1 MQSAGA
7 FNLQLARDGS
17 GQKQK
22 LFPVDGWGRIGLGHF
37 RSDWLSDPHRMN
49 LIDRYLLAE
58 WLKLLGLLLAA
69 TLGLLLMTKL
79 YDDLRD
85 LFELGVATRDIL
97 HYFAAQMPSYLS
109 VVLPLSMLLSLL
121 FVLGKLHRNNE
132 LTAIRA
138 AGLNIFSTTRS
149 LWLAGVV
156 LCGISLLLNAKI
168 VPWSVETSR
177 SLMDGFQLRAE
188 AKTKGAEGGT
198 DTLGLVSSVTFD
210 NQPQNRMWF
219 MNRYSRVTKKAFGVT
234 VSELDSQRREKTRIM
249 AREATYDPVRRAWTF
264 RDGREMWFDAEQG
277 ELMRT
282 VSFREKTVPHFTEDP
297 ALMLLI
303 DRRPQDLSFNE
314 LQRITD
320 YFSSEKNPKLVRYEV
335 RYYSLLAD
343 TLGPLI
349 ILAIAIPFAVSGV
362 RVSPVVGVSK
372 SIGLF
377 FMYYILTSLAT
388 LLGGKGILEPLW
400 AAIMPN
406 LTMIGL
412 AAYFFGRM
420 R

>member
-1 MQSAGA
+1 MSDSALPPAGR
-7 FNLQLARDGS
+7 LVVSAR
-17 GQKQK
+17 K
-22 LFPVDGWGRIGLGHF
+22 
-37 RSDWLSDPHRMN
+37 RMK
-49 LIDRYLLAE
+49 LIDRYLLSE
-58 WLKLLGLLLAA
+58 WLKLLGLLLGA
-69 TLGLLLMTKL
+69 TMGLLLMTAL

-85 LFELGVATRDIL
+85 LIELGVGAGDILRYYATR
-97 HYFAAQMPSYLS
+97 MPGDLS

-149 LWLAGVV
+149 LWLAGIV
-156 LCGISLLLNAKI
+156 LCGISLLLNAKV

-177 SLMDGFQLRAE
+177 SLKDGFQLRAE
-188 AKTKGAEGGT
+188 AKQTGGE
-198 DTLGLVSSVTFD
+198 TLGLVSSVTFD

-219 MNRYSRVTKKAFGVT
+219 MNRYSRVAKKAFGVT
-234 VSELDSQRREKTRIM
+234 VSELDGLRREKTRIM
-249 AREATYDPVRRAWTF
+249 AREGVYDPIRRAWTF
-264 RDGREMWFDAEQG
+264 RDGREMWFDPEQG
-277 ELMRT
+277 ELTRT
-282 VSFREKTVPHFTEDP
+282 VAFDTKTVPHFTEDP

-320 YFSSEKNPKLVRYEV
+320 YFSSENNPKLVRYEV
-335 RYYSLLAD
+335 RYYGLLAD

-349 ILAIAIPFAVSGV
+349 ILAIAIPFATSGV
-362 RVSPVVGVSK
+362 RVSPAVGVSK

-388 LLGGKGILEPLW
+388 LLGGKGYIEPLW
-400 AAIMPN
+400 AAAMPN
-406 LTMIGL
+406 LAMIGL

>member
-1 MQSAGA
+1 
-7 FNLQLARDGS
+7 
-17 GQKQK
+17 
-22 LFPVDGWGRIGLGHF
+22 
-37 RSDWLSDPHRMN
+37 MN
-49 LIDRYLLAE
+49 LIDRYLLSE
-58 WLKLLGLLLAA
+58 WLKLLGLLLGA
-69 TLGLLLMTKL
+69 TMGLLLMTAL
-79 YDDLRD
+79 YDSLRD
-85 LFELGVATRDIL
+85 LIQLGVGAGDIL
-97 HYFAAQMPSYLS
+97 QYYTALMPSYLS

-138 AGLNIFSTTRS
+138 AGLNIFATTRS

-156 LCGISLLLNAKI
+156 LCGVSLLLNAKV

-177 SLMDGFQLRAE
+177 SLLEGFEIRAE
-188 AKTKGAEGGT
+188 AKQSGG

-219 MNRYSRVTKKAFGVT
+219 MNRYSRVAGKAFGVT
-234 VSELDSQRREKTRIM
+234 VSELDRQRRERTRIM
-249 AREATYDPVRRAWTF
+249 AREGTYDPVSRAWTF
-264 RDGREMWFDAEQG
+264 RDGREMWFDPEQG

-282 VSFREKTVPHFTEDP
+282 AAFETKTVPHLTEDP
-297 ALMLLI
+297 TLMLLI
-303 DRRPQDLSFNE
+303 DRKPGDLSFNE
-314 LQRITD
+314 LRRITD
-320 YFSSEKNPKLVRYEV
+320 YFSSENNPKLVRYEV
-335 RYYSLLAD
+335 RYYGLLAD

-377 FMYYILTSLAT
+377 FMYYILTNVAT
-388 LLGGKGILEPLW
+388 LLGGKGYIEPVW

>member
-1 MQSAGA
+1 
-7 FNLQLARDGS
+7 
-17 GQKQK
+17 
-22 LFPVDGWGRIGLGHF
+22 
-37 RSDWLSDPHRMN
+37 MN
-49 LIDRYLLAE
+49 LIDRYLLSE
-58 WLKLLGLLLAA
+58 WLKLLGLLLGA
-69 TLGLLLMTKL
+69 TMGLLLMTKL

-97 HYFAAQMPSYLS
+97 HYFAAQMPSYLT

-149 LWLAGVV
+149 LWLAGIV
-156 LCGISLLLNAKI
+156 LCGVSLLLNAKV

-188 AKTKGAEGGT
+188 AKETRGAT

-219 MNRYSRVTKKAFGVT
+219 MNRYSRVAKKAFGVT
-234 VSELDSQRREKTRIM
+234 VSELDAQRREKTRIM

-264 RDGREMWFDAEQG
+264 LDGREMWFDPEQG

-282 VSFREKTVPHFTEDP
+282 VSFPERTVPHFTEDP

-320 YFSSEKNPKLVRYEV
+320 YFSSERNPKLVRYEV

-362 RVSPVVGVSK
+362 RVSPAVGVSK

-377 FMYYILTSLAT
+377 FMYYILSSLAT

-400 AAIMPN
+400 AAVMPN

>member
-1 MQSAGA
+1 MGGA
-7 FNLQLARDGS
+7 ESRTCSRSGPRLGFATDG
-17 GQKQK
+17 
-22 LFPVDGWGRIGLGHF
+22 PIGCLT
-37 RSDWLSDPHRMN
+37 RNWMN
-49 LIDRYLLAE
+49 LIDRYLLSE

-69 TLGLLLMTKL
+69 TMGLLLMTEF
-79 YDDLRD
+79 YDSLRD
-85 LFELGVATRDIL
+85 LIQLGVGAPDIL
-97 HYFAAQMPSYLS
+97 QYYTALMPSKLS
-109 VVLPLSMLLSLL
+109 IVLPLSMLLSLL

-149 LWLAGVV
+149 LWLAGII
-156 LCGISLLLNAKI
+156 LCGVSLLLNAKV
-168 VPWSVETSR
+168 VPWSVERSR
-177 SLMDGFQLRAE
+177 SLYDSFQIQAE
-188 AKTKGAEGGT
+188 AKQSGGE
-198 DTLGLVSSVTFD
+198 TLGLVTSVTFD

-219 MNRYSRVTKKAFGVT
+219 INRYSRVAEKAFGVT
-234 VSELDSQRREKTRIM
+234 VSELDSRRRERTRIM
-249 AREATYDPVRRAWTF
+249 AREAAYDPVRRSWTF
-264 RDGREMWFDAEQG
+264 RDGREMWFDPELG

-282 VSFREKTVPHFTEDP
+282 VAFQKRDVPHFTEDP

-303 DRRPQDLSFNE
+303 DRKPSDLSFNE

-320 YFSSEKNPKLVRYEV
+320 YFSSEHNPKLVRYEV

-349 ILAIAIPFAVSGV
+349 IIAIAIPFAVSGV
-362 RVSPVVGVSK
+362 RVSPAVGVSK

-377 FMYYILTSLAT
+377 FMYYILTSIAT
-388 LLGGKGILEPLW
+388 LLGGKGYIEPLW
-400 AAIMPN
+400 AAAMPN
-406 LTMIGL
+406 LAMIGL